1 MYNDTCTLVSR
12 QEETQMTAARSER
25 TTRLPRAQRRRQILD
40 AATRAFARAGFADT
54 SLDVIAAE
62 AGVTPVILYRH
73 FASKADLYRAVL
85 ESADMRLRETVG
97 ADEFDDGS
105 IPALLR
111 AAAANPDAFR
121 LLFRYAAREPEF
133 RDTVDSLH
141 SSSTEIASRH
151 LTSHITD
158 KRWRSWAARL
168 LPTLTTDA
176 VIAWLDAGQPDPD
189 QAATQ
194 IRRVVDAVI
203 EAAHSAHPDPS

>member
-1 MYNDTCTLVSR
+1 MVV
-12 QEETQMTAARSER
+12 ARSER
-25 TTRLPRAQRRRQILD
+25 ARRMPRAERRQQILD

-54 SLDVIAAE
+54 GLDVVAAE

-85 ESADMRLRETVG
+85 ESADTRLSEAVG
-97 ADEFDDGS
+97 ADDFDEAS

-133 RDTVDSLH
+133 RDTIDTLH
-141 SSSTEIASRH
+141 SSSTEITRRQLA
-151 LTSHITD
+151 TQTTD
-158 KRWRSWAARL
+158 DRWRNWAAEL

-189 QAATQ
+189 QAAAN
-194 IRRVVDAVI
+194 IRRLVDAVI
-203 EAAHSAHPDPS
+203 EAAHPRTDPTTHRAGS